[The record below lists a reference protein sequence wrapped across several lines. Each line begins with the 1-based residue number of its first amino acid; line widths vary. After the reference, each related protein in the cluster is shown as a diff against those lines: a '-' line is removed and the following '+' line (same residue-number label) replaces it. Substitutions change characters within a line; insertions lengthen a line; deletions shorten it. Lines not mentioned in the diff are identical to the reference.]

1 MAVESRQWTTNL
13 EGISNLRLTSI
24 SVPRPTGKQILVR
37 INAVSLNYKDGET
50 ISGLFKHHK
59 TSVAPANLIPC
70 SDSAGIIT
78 ATGPD
83 VKKWKA
89 GDRVLSTSYPNFLT
103 GQVHAHH
110 LAEGTGGSVHGVLCQ
125 YRLFEEH
132 AVVRTPGYLTDV
144 EACNF
149 QIAGTTAWM
158 AINGFRPIGQPGGK
172 GETILIQ
179 GTGGVSIMGLL
190 IGKASGARCI
200 VTSSSDEKLERAR
213 RLGADDVINYKKT
226 PQWDEEVLRL
236 TGGVGA
242 DIIFENGGALTT
254 PLSFRCV
261 RWGGLINSIGYV
273 SGKVDPES
281 ERTNINVSALM
292 RNFTLRGL
300 LNGPRDRFE
309 EMMAFCEKYEIRPV
323 VDRAFAFE
331 EAREAL
337 EYMWAGKH
345 FGKVVIKVHEEER

>member
-1 MAVESRQWTTNL
+1 MVFANSNSGVFKFRVIYMAFRVGSLTRVLRASRRTSRILESICSPRRLLYHIKRFYYPNAMYRIGIHELPQPQPRMSDSIGTSSDSIQAPKYTTFTRLAECCDTQLLILYNGSRVASVDDQL
-13 EGISNLRLTSI
+13 DGISNLKLTTA
-24 SVPRPTGKQILVR
+24 SVPQPTGKQILVR

-83 VKKWKA
+83 VTKWKV

-103 GQVHAHH
+103 GQVQAHH

-190 IGKASGARCI
+190 IR
-200 VTSSSDEKLERAR
+200 
-213 RLGADDVINYKKT
+213 
-226 PQWDEEVLRL
+226 
-236 TGGVGA
+236 
-242 DIIFENGGALTT
+242 
-254 PLSFRCV
+254 
-261 RWGGLINSIGYV
+261 
-273 SGKVDPES
+273 
-281 ERTNINVSALM
+281 
-292 RNFTLRGL
+292 
-300 LNGPRDRFE
+300 
-309 EMMAFCEKYEIRPV
+309 
-323 VDRAFAFE
+323 
-331 EAREAL
+331 
-337 EYMWAGKH
+337 
-345 FGKVVIKVHEEER
+345 